1 MTANTIL
8 FAIVAGVWLALAVA
22 ATLIGARMSVRGK
35 QALQEARAVSDLLA
49 GAPAVPMLVY
59 PDDSVDADPRIAA
72 WLALDKVPTRL
83 AELDGDGRGI
93 GSEALAGLS
102 ADIAATRASA
112 NPVERTIM
120 LADGSRAFRVRGE
133 PYSIGNDDRG
143 AVLIWMLDISE
154 RQREVVRLRE
164 HGARMARA
172 LDGLSALIEAAPFPM
187 WHRGPDL
194 SLALVNG
201 AYVRAIEAENAEQVV
216 ARGMELIEATGL
228 PGGRAGAAAARERD
242 AIFTRTA
249 PAIISGERR
258 VMRVTDVPIGDA
270 GVAGYAIDVQEL
282 EEARADLSLFM
293 RAQRDMLDRL
303 SAGVAQF
310 GADHNLVFYNR
321 HFVRLFAL
329 EPEWLADRPE
339 FDRVLERMREAQRAP
354 ESRDFPGWKTERRA
368 WFSTTEPVEENWLL
382 PGGMHLRV
390 VAQPLPDRGLL
401 LIFEDRT
408 EQLQLASARDTLV
421 RVRTAT
427 FDNLFEAI
435 GVFAVDGR
443 LHLWNSRFRDVWDL
457 PEEDLSLHP
466 RVDALVQAIAPKLL
480 DPSRAGLIRELVRV
494 ATVERQHRSGRIS
507 LIDGRHFEFA
517 AVPLPDGNALFT
529 LLDITASR
537 GIEEA
542 LRDRNEALEEA
553 NRLKN
558 AFVASMSYEL
568 RVPLTSIA
576 GFAEMLSGGY
586 AGELSET
593 ARDYVGAIMTA
604 VGRLS
609 SLMGDVLDLTQSAA
623 GTLPMAMELIDV
635 SEFVRGAVELV
646 REPARS
652 AGLTLAANLSPESG
666 TVSGDRKRLAQ
677 ALDHLLRNA
686 ITYTPAGGRVLVRSR
701 IVDNMAEI
709 VVSDNG
715 PGISPKQRERIFERF
730 RRSSIGQVED
740 GSSGGVAEEGSGFGL
755 PLARQ
760 FVEAHGGALELLS
773 DIGRGTSV
781 ILRLPLKDLG
791 EAVEEA
797 A

>member
-1 MTANTIL
+1 ML
-8 FAIVAGVWLALAVA
+8 LAIVAGVWLALAVT
-22 ATLIGARMSVRGK
+22 ATLIGARKAARAAR
-35 QALQEARAVSDLLA
+35 ALHEARAVSDLLS
-49 GAPAVPMLVY
+49 GAPAVPLLVY
-59 PDDSVDADPRIAA
+59 ADDSVDADPRVAA
-72 WLALDKVPTRL
+72 WLALDKVPSRL
-83 AELDGDGRGI
+83 AELDGGHGGI
-93 GSEALAGLS
+93 GSEALAELA
-102 ADIAATRASA
+102 ADIANCRATAH
-112 NPVERTIM
+112 PIQRT
-120 LADGSRAFRVRGE
+120 LALPDGARMFSIRGE
-133 PYSIGNDDRG
+133 PYSTGDDNHR
-143 AVLIWMLDISE
+143 AVLLWLLDVSE
-154 RQREVVRLRE
+154 RQREVVKLRE
-164 HGARMARA
+164 QGARMARA

-194 SLALVNG
+194 DLALVNG

-216 ARGMELIEATGL
+216 QRGIELIESQGP
-228 PGGRAGAAAARERD
+228 PGGRAGAATARDRG
-242 AIFTRTA
+242 AIYTRTA
-249 PAIISGERR
+249 PAIIQGQRR
-258 VMRVTDVPIGDA
+258 VMRVTDVPIGEA

-282 EEARADLSLFM
+282 EEARADLNLFM
-293 RAQRDMLDRL
+293 QAQRDMLDRL

-310 GADHNLVFYNR
+310 GADHSLVFYNR

-329 EPEWLADRPE
+329 EPEWVADRPE
-339 FDRVLERMREAQRAP
+339 FDRVLERMREAQRLP
-354 ESRDFPGWKTERRA
+354 ESRDFPGWKAERRA
-368 WFSTTEPVEENWLL
+368 WFATTEPIEENWLL

-408 EQLQLASARDTLV
+408 EHLQLASARDTLV

-435 GVFAVDGR
+435 GVFAADGR

-457 PEEDLSLHP
+457 PEEELARHP
-466 RVDALVQAIAPKLL
+466 RVDALVQSIAPKLL
-480 DPSRAGLIRELVRV
+480 DPTRAGLIRELVRV
-494 ATVERQHRSGRIS
+494 ATIDRQHRSGRIS
-507 LIDGRHFEFA
+507 TIDGRHFEFA

-529 LLDITASR
+529 MLDITASR

-558 AFVASMSYEL
+558 AFVSSMSYEL

-576 GFAEMLSGGY
+576 GFAEMLAGGY
-586 AGELSET
+586 AGELSDT
-593 ARDYVGAIMTA
+593 ARDYVGAIMAA

-623 GTLPMAMELIDV
+623 GTLPMAMEPLDIAD
-635 SEFVRGAVELV
+635 FVRQAVELV

-652 AGLTLAANLSPESG
+652 TGLTLAANLSADSG
-666 TVSGDRKRLAQ
+666 TILADRKRLNQ

-701 IVDNMAEI
+701 VAEGMAEI

-715 PGISPKQRERIFERF
+715 PGIPPRQRERIFDRF
-730 RRSSIGQVED
+730 RRSSIGHSED
-740 GSSGGVAEEGSGFGL
+740 EPGEQSDDGDTGFGL

-760 FVEAHGGALELLS
+760 FVEAHGGSLDLLS
-773 DIGRGTSV
+773 DVGRGTSV
-781 ILRLPLKDLG
+781 IIRLPLIG
-791 EAVEEA
+791 A
-797 A
+797 ADEGV

>member
-1 MTANTIL
+1 MMLLA
-8 FAIVAGVWLALAVA
+8 AVAGVWLALAVA
-22 ATLIGARMSVRGK
+22 ATLIGARRAAQAA
-35 QALQEARAVSDLLA
+35 QALKEARAVADLLA
-49 GAPAVPMLVY
+49 GAPAVPLLVY
-59 PDDSVDADPRIAA
+59 TDDSVDADPRIAA

-83 AELDGDGRGI
+83 AELDGGERGI
-93 GSEALAGLS
+93 GGEALAALA
-102 ADIAATRASA
+102 ADIADCRATSA
-112 NPVERTIM
+112 PIHRTIS
-120 LADGSRAFRVRGE
+120 LPDGSRMFSVRGQ
-133 PYSIGNDDRG
+133 PYSVGPDHRAI
-143 AVLIWMLDISE
+143 LLWLLDVSE
-154 RQREVVRLRE
+154 RQREVVKLRE
-164 HGARMARA
+164 QGTRMARA

-194 SLALVNG
+194 DLALVNG

-216 ARGMELIEATGL
+216 SRGMELIEAQGL
-228 PGGRAGAAAARERD
+228 SGGRAGAEAARERG

-249 PAIISGERR
+249 PAIIQGQRR
-258 VMRVTDVPIGDA
+258 VMRVTDVPIGEA
-270 GVAGYAIDVQEL
+270 GVAGYAVDVQEL

-310 GADHNLVFYNR
+310 GADHALVFYNR

-339 FDRVLERMREAQRAP
+339 FDRVLERMRDAQRAP
-354 ESRDFPGWKTERRA
+354 ESRDFPGWKAERRA
-368 WFSTTEPVEENWLL
+368 WFATTEPVEENWLL

-408 EQLQLASARDTLV
+408 EHLQLASARDTLV

-427 FDNLFEAI
+427 FDNLFEAV
-435 GVFAVDGR
+435 GVFAADGR

-457 PEEDLSLHP
+457 PEEELAQHP
-466 RVDALVQAIAPKLL
+466 RVDALVQSIAPKLL

-494 ATVERQHRSGRIS
+494 ATVDRQHRSGRIS
-507 LIDGRHFEFA
+507 TVDGRHFEFA

-558 AFVASMSYEL
+558 AFVSSMSYEL

-576 GFAEMLSGGY
+576 GFAEMLAGGY
-586 AGELSET
+586 AGELSDT
-593 ARDYVGAIMTA
+593 ARDYVGAILAA

-623 GTLPMAMELIDV
+623 GTLPIQMEPFEVAD
-635 SEFVRGAVELV
+635 FVRQAVELV
-646 REPARS
+646 RAQARS
-652 AGLTLAANLSPESG
+652 AGLTLAANLAADSG
-666 TVSGDRKRLAQ
+666 TISADRKRLNQ

-701 IVDNMAEI
+701 VVDNMAEI

-715 PGISPKQRERIFERF
+715 PGIPPKQRERIFDRF
-730 RRSSIGQVED
+730 RRSAIGQAGE
-740 GSSGGVAEEGSGFGL
+740 VAEKDNGEGAGFGL

-760 FVEAHGGALELLS
+760 FVEAHGGSLDLVS
-773 DIGRGTSV
+773 DVGRGTSV
-781 ILRLPLKDLG
+781 IIRLPLLNGRED
-791 EAVEEA
+791 A

>member
-1 MTANTIL
+1 
-8 FAIVAGVWLALAVA
+8 
-22 ATLIGARMSVRGK
+22 
-35 QALQEARAVSDLLA
+35 
-49 GAPAVPMLVY
+49 
-59 PDDSVDADPRIAA
+59 
-72 WLALDKVPTRL
+72 
-83 AELDGDGRGI
+83 
-93 GSEALAGLS
+93 
-102 ADIAATRASA
+102 
-112 NPVERTIM
+112 
-120 LADGSRAFRVRGE
+120 
-133 PYSIGNDDRG
+133 
-143 AVLIWMLDISE
+143 
-154 RQREVVRLRE
+154 
-164 HGARMARA
+164 
-172 LDGLSALIEAAPFPM
+172 
-187 WHRGPDL
+187 
-194 SLALVNG
+194 
-201 AYVRAIEAENAEQVV
+201 
-216 ARGMELIEATGL
+216 
-228 PGGRAGAAAARERD
+228 
-242 AIFTRTA
+242 
-249 PAIISGERR
+249 
-258 VMRVTDVPIGDA
+258 VPIGEA

-408 EQLQLASARDTLV
+408 EHLQLASARDTLV

-427 FDNLFEAI
+427 FDTLFEAV
-435 GVFAVDGR
+435 GVFAADGR

-457 PEEDLSLHP
+457 PEEELAQHP
-466 RVDALVQAIAPKLL
+466 RVDVLVQSIAPKLL

-558 AFVASMSYEL
+558 AFVSSMSYEL

-576 GFAEMLSGGY
+576 GFAEMLAGGY

-593 ARDYVGAIMTA
+593 ARDYVGAIMSA

-609 SLMGDVLDLTQSAA
+609 TLMGDVLDLTQSAA
-623 GTLPMAMELIDV
+623 GTLPMAIEPIDV
-635 SEFVRGAVELV
+635 AEFVRQAVELV
-646 REPARS
+646 RAPARG
-652 AGLTLAANLSPESG
+652 AGLTLAANLAPDSG
-666 TVSGDRKRLAQ
+666 MVSGDRKRLNQ

-701 IVDNMAEI
+701 LAEGMAEI

-715 PGISPKQRERIFERF
+715 PGIPPRLRERLFDRF
-730 RRSSIGQVED
+730 RRSSIGSVE
-740 GSSGGVAEEGSGFGL
+740 GAPAEADLEESPGFGL

-760 FVEAHGGALELLS
+760 FVEAHGGSLELLS
-773 DIGRGTSV
+773 DVGRGTSV
-781 ILRLPLKDLG
+781 VLRLPL
-791 EAVEEA
+791 A
-797 A
+797 AAPEDAPA